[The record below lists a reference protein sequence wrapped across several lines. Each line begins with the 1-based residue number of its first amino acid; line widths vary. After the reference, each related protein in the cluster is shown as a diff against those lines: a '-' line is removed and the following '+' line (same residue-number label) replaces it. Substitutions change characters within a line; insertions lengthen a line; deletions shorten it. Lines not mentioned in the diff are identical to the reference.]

1 MGGRTNANPG
11 RHRCEPTI
19 CKFQVQLTHPAACG
33 YEPTVD
39 WCEVSRTCQAPAVV
53 TTAHTPA
60 NQATVHCWISPTEDS
75 CVSLP
80 RFASSQQTP
89 CQDSQ
94 GATKHIRPRMCRQRR
109 PRESTYCCLG
119 RTARCKL
126 RAALNAPRALQGPC
140 APCFTNRIAWMAHV
154 VQMVDRSY
162 DARCLWHYTPHRARG
177 VAGYGRLRV
186 CHGQDRGTR
195 LWCLRHH

>member
-1 MGGRTNANPG
+1 MGGRANANPG

-19 CKFQVQLTHPAACG
+19 CKFQVQLTLPAARG

-109 PRESTYCCLG
+109 PREHLLMPRSHSTLHIESG
-119 RTARCKL
+119 TQRTSGATGSL
-126 RAALNAPRALQGPC
+126 RALLYKLHKHGWHMLCRWWFAAMTQGVRGTIHRIEQEELQDTDVFGC
-140 APCFTNRIAWMAHV
+140 VTVKTEER
-154 VQMVDRSY
+154 
-162 DARCLWHYTPHRARG
+162 
-177 VAGYGRLRV
+177 GYGA
-186 CHGQDRGTR
+186 
-195 LWCLRHH
+195 